1 MNMNNVNKSGMDLNN
16 ARRKDQIETMKKIVA
31 DGICPFCHDF
41 IDKEKPAYHSNPI
54 IAETDFWVVTRNAW
68 PYENTKEHL
77 IFVIKRHILIP
88 GEMKTEE
95 ILDLWNI
102 IEKVKQELKITHS
115 TFLMRSDST
124 GMTGATVQ
132 HLHAQLVVASSEKP
146 VITRI
151 G

>member
-1 MNMNNVNKSGMDLNN
+1 MNMNDANKSGVDLNN
-16 ARRKDQIETMKKIVA
+16 ARKKEQIETMKKIIA
-31 DGICPFCHDF
+31 DGGCPFCHDF

-54 IAETDFWVVTRNAW
+54 LLETDYWVVTRNAW
-68 PYENTKEHL
+68 PYEHTREHL
-77 IFVIKRHILIP
+77 IFVIKRHILLP
-88 GEMKTEE
+88 EEMKSDE

-102 IEKVKQELKITHS
+102 IEKIKKELKITHS

-132 HLHAQLVVASSEKP
+132 HLHVQLVVAESEKP